1 MSKVPLYCE
10 ACTGKGAAGKHV
22 VKRVY
27 AGALCVDQNVDWK
40 ALLRSIGRREDI
52 QKNKNMDSASEEKR
66 IPVNSRSSVKNP
78 VHILVYNFC
87 YK

>member
-52 QKNKNMDSASEEKR
+52 QQNKTWTASEETR
-66 IPVNSRSSVKNP
+66 IPVNSQYSVKNP
-78 VHILVYNFC
+78 VHILVS
-87 YK
+87 